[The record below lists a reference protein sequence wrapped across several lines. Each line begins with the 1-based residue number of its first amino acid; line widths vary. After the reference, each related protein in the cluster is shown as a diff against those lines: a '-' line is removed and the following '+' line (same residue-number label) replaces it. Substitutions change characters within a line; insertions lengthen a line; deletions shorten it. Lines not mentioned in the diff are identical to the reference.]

1 MQELDIDGHAEGYV
15 KDINYNMI
23 ITNGKVTNLVI
34 QDPTNTPENDKYTD
48 EWDYLTLG
56 AKSSTSYGTGLS
68 LTYRHKGNFAFR
80 LFIDYDYS
88 KKTFNLTYDPY
99 HYLKSGLT
107 QVGYSLVSN
116 PQISQFITDNTG
128 TPFTVVEQLNPN
140 KKKKDKK
147 MNYFTIGLS
156 FMVNL

>member
-1 MQELDIDGHAEGYV
+1 MTQELDINAHYAGTTKAMDNHIEI
-15 KDINYNMI
+15 DNNEL
-23 ITNGKVTNLVI
+23 TNLQLSDI
-34 QDPTNTPENDKYTD
+34 RDGSAYDM

-56 AKSSTSYGTGLS
+56 GNNSTTYGTGLS
-68 LTYRHKGNFAFR
+68 LTYRYKSNFMWKVFV
-80 LFIDYDYS
+80 DYDYS

-128 TPFTVVEQLNPN
+128 TPFTVVEQLNPYN
-140 KKKKDKK
+140 FKKDKK